1 MFRVQLDTNHPFKQV
16 ELVLRDTIVDD
27 DDPGVLIDWDTDIL
41 GLFVAFANGGG
52 FGVPPQPPWITTA
65 VGGMSIATLT
75 SDIVAYAAACGGG
88 RTGRVLI
95 APNTQPQCCNVIAQ
109 FIYVQMHPFVQGCLN
124 ALPAAQPLATL
135 SLISDKKIAA
145 AVPVAVAP
153 PPAEMIRAF
162 L

>member
-1 MFRVQLDTNHPFKQV
+1 MLQKI
-16 ELVLRDTIVDD
+16 IVDD
-27 DDPGVLIDWDTDIL
+27 DDPGVLIDWDADSL
-41 GLFVAFANGGG
+41 GRFVAFANGGV
-52 FGVPPQPPWITTA
+52 GVPAQPPWITTA

-75 SDIVAYAAACGGG
+75 SDIVTYAAACGGG

-95 APNTQPQCCNVIAQ
+95 APNTQPQCCNVIGQ

-153 PPAEMIRAF
+153 PPAGMIRAF

>member
-1 MFRVQLDTNHPFKQV
+1 MLQK
-16 ELVLRDTIVDD
+16 TIVDD

-41 GLFVAFANGGG
+41 GRFVAFANGGV
-52 FGVPPQPPWITTA
+52 GVPAQPPWITTG

-75 SDIVAYAAACGGG
+75 SDIVTYAAACGGG

-95 APNTQPQCCNVIAQ
+95 APNTQPQYGSVMIQ
-109 FIYVQMHPFVQGCLN
+109 FGRMEMHPFVQGCLN

-135 SLISDKKIAA
+135 SVINDRKIVA
-145 AVPVAVAP
+145 AVPAAIAP
-153 PPAEMIRAF
+153 PPAGTIRAF